1 MFKNFINKK
10 NEEKLLDNNQNIKQM
25 VTKCDLLINMSDI
38 SEVKEAIRVMRD
50 EIRYLKLST
59 KSETKALER
68 KICNNLDDL
77 KICIN
82 KKEKALQHINEL
94 MKMIKERDI
103 LA

>member
-59 KSETKALER
+59 KNETKALER